1 MKYKVTEKIFPVNSR
16 YSGTVVRQH
25 RQAIQLFKK
34 SNMSDWRQ
42 EIDALFKSQGF
53 ERKIPELS
61 VEDQVAIQEFQENIG
76 KPALEN
82 FCDELNSFQNIRA
95 EVVVSKKNAEA
106 LVEQVEL
113 TVFKLAQAKL
123 TYRLKFLKREGGVHL
138 GSEYSI
144 PNIYGENTRFHNS
157 TLDRLLAGTA
167 EDEIANDFSQIL
179 KSKF

>member
-1 MKYKVTEKIFPVNSR
+1 M
-16 YSGTVVRQH
+16 
-25 RQAIQLFKK
+25 A
-34 SNMSDWRQ
+34 DWRQ
-42 EIDALFKSQGF
+42 EIDSLFKSQGF

-61 VEDQVAIQEFQENIG
+61 AEDQVAIQEFQENIG

-95 EVVVSKKNAEA
+95 EVIVSKKNAEA
-106 LVEQVEL
+106 LMEQVEL
-113 TVFKLAQAKL
+113 TVFKMAQAKL
-123 TYRLKFLKREGGVHL
+123 TYRLKFQKREGGVHL

-157 TLDRLLAGTA
+157 VLDRPLPGTT

>member
-1 MKYKVTEKIFPVNSR
+1 M
-16 YSGTVVRQH
+16 
-25 RQAIQLFKK
+25 A
-34 SNMSDWRQ
+34 DWRQ

-61 VEDQVAIQEFQENIG
+61 AEDQMAIQEFQENIG

-95 EVVVSKKNAEA
+95 EVIVSKKNAEA
-106 LVEQVEL
+106 LMEQVEL
-113 TVFKLAQAKL
+113 TVFKMAQAKL
-123 TYRLKFLKREGGVHL
+123 TYRLKFLKRAGGVHI

-157 TLDRLLAGTA
+157 TLDRPLAGTT
-167 EDEIANDFSQIL
+167 EDEIANDFSLIL

>member
-1 MKYKVTEKIFPVNSR
+1 M
-16 YSGTVVRQH
+16 
-25 RQAIQLFKK
+25 A
-34 SNMSDWRQ
+34 DWRQ

-61 VEDQVAIQEFQENIG
+61 AEDQVAIQEFQENIG

-95 EVVVSKKNAEA
+95 EVNISKKNADA
-106 LVEQVEL
+106 LLEQVEL
-113 TVFKLAQAKL
+113 TIFKLAQAKL
-123 TYRLKFLKREGGVHL
+123 TYRLKFIKRKEGGVYL

-157 TLDRLLAGTA
+157 ELDRPLPGTT
-167 EDEIANDFSQIL
+167 EEEIANDFSAIL

>member
-1 MKYKVTEKIFPVNSR
+1 M
-16 YSGTVVRQH
+16 
-25 RQAIQLFKK
+25 A
-34 SNMSDWRQ
+34 DWRQ

-53 ERKIPELS
+53 EKKIPELS
-61 VEDQVAIQEFQENIG
+61 AEDQVAIQEFQENIG

-95 EVVVSKKNAEA
+95 EVIVSKKSADA
-106 LVEQVEL
+106 IMEQVEL

-157 TLDRLLAGTA
+157 ALDRPLPGTT
-167 EDEIANDFSQIL
+167 EDEIANDFSLIL

>member
-1 MKYKVTEKIFPVNSR
+1 M
-16 YSGTVVRQH
+16 
-25 RQAIQLFKK
+25 A
-34 SNMSDWRQ
+34 DWRQ

-61 VEDQVAIQEFQENIG
+61 AGDQVAIQEFQENIG

-95 EVVVSKKNAEA
+95 EVQVSKKNADA
-106 LVEQVEL
+106 LMEQVEL
-113 TVFKLAQAKL
+113 TIFKLAQAKL
-123 TYRLKFLKREGGVHL
+123 TYRLKFVKREGGVHL

-157 TLDRLLAGTA
+157 PLDRPLAGTT
-167 EDEIANDFSQIL
+167 EDEIAHDFSQIL

>member
-1 MKYKVTEKIFPVNSR
+1 M
-16 YSGTVVRQH
+16 
-25 RQAIQLFKK
+25 A
-34 SNMSDWRQ
+34 DWRQ

-61 VEDQVAIQEFQENIG
+61 AEDQVAIQEFQDNIG

-95 EVVVSKKNAEA
+95 EINVSKKSADA
-106 LVEQVEL
+106 IMEQVEL
-113 TVFKLAQAKL
+113 TIFKLAQAKL
-123 TYRLKFLKREGGVHL
+123 TYRLKFIKREDGVHL
-138 GSEYSI
+138 SSEYSI

-157 TLDRLLAGTA
+157 TLDRPLAGST
-167 EDEIANDFSQIL
+167 EEEIANDFSEIL

>member
-1 MKYKVTEKIFPVNSR
+1 MT
-16 YSGTVVRQH
+16 
-25 RQAIQLFKK
+25 
-34 SNMSDWRQ
+34 DWRQ

-95 EVVVSKKNAEA
+95 EVILSKKNADA
-106 LVEQVEL
+106 LMEQVEL
-113 TVFKLAQAKL
+113 TVYKMAQAKL
-123 TYRLKFLKREGGVHL
+123 TYRLKFLKREGGVHI

-157 TLDRLLAGTA
+157 TLDRPLAGTT

>member
-1 MKYKVTEKIFPVNSR
+1 M
-16 YSGTVVRQH
+16 
-25 RQAIQLFKK
+25 A
-34 SNMSDWRQ
+34 DWRQ

-61 VEDQVAIQEFQENIG
+61 AEDQVAIQEFQDNIG

-95 EVVVSKKNAEA
+95 EINVSKKSADA
-106 LVEQVEL
+106 IMEQVEL
-113 TVFKLAQAKL
+113 TIFKLAQAKL
-123 TYRLKFLKREGGVHL
+123 TYRLKFIKREDGVHL
-138 GSEYSI
+138 SSEYSI

-157 TLDRLLAGTA
+157 TLDRPLAGTA
-167 EDEIANDFSQIL
+167 EEEIANDFSEIL

>member
-1 MKYKVTEKIFPVNSR
+1 MT
-16 YSGTVVRQH
+16 
-25 RQAIQLFKK
+25 
-34 SNMSDWRQ
+34 DWRQ
-42 EIDALFKSQGF
+42 EMDALFKSQGF

-61 VEDQVAIQEFQENIG
+61 AEDQVAIQEFQENIG

-95 EVVVSKKNAEA
+95 EVIVSKKNAEA
-106 LVEQVEL
+106 LMEQVEL
-113 TVFKLAQAKL
+113 TIFKLAQAKL
-123 TYRLKFLKREGGVHL
+123 TYRLKFLKRAGGVHI

-157 TLDRLLAGTA
+157 ALDRPLAGTT

>member
-1 MKYKVTEKIFPVNSR
+1 M
-16 YSGTVVRQH
+16 
-25 RQAIQLFKK
+25 A
-34 SNMSDWRQ
+34 DWRQ

-53 ERKIPELS
+53 EKKIPELS
-61 VEDQVAIQEFQENIG
+61 VEDQMAIQEFQDNIG

-95 EVVVSKKNAEA
+95 EVVVSRKNPDA
-106 LVEQVEL
+106 LMEVVEL
-113 TVFKLAQAKL
+113 TVYKLAQAKL

-138 GSEYSI
+138 ASEYSI

-157 TLDRLLAGTA
+157 ALERALAGTT
-167 EDEIANDFSQIL
+167 EDEIANDFSEIL

>member
-1 MKYKVTEKIFPVNSR
+1 M
-16 YSGTVVRQH
+16 
-25 RQAIQLFKK
+25 A
-34 SNMSDWRQ
+34 DWRQ

-61 VEDQVAIQEFQENIG
+61 AEEQIAIQEFQDNIG

-95 EVVVSKKNAEA
+95 EVIVSKKNAEA
-106 LVEQVEL
+106 LMEQVEL

-123 TYRLKFLKREGGVHL
+123 TYRLKFLKRAGGVHI

-157 TLDRLLAGTA
+157 TLDRPLAGTT
-167 EDEIANDFSQIL
+167 EDEIANDFSAIL

>member
-1 MKYKVTEKIFPVNSR
+1 M
-16 YSGTVVRQH
+16 
-25 RQAIQLFKK
+25 A
-34 SNMSDWRQ
+34 DWRQ

-61 VEDQVAIQEFQENIG
+61 AEDQVGIQEFQENIG

-95 EVVVSKKNAEA
+95 EVVVSKKDAEA
-106 LVEQVEL
+106 LMEQVEL
-113 TVFKLAQAKL
+113 TVYKMAQAKL

-157 TLDRLLAGTA
+157 TLDRPLAGTTE
-167 EDEIANDFSQIL
+167 EDIANDFSHIL